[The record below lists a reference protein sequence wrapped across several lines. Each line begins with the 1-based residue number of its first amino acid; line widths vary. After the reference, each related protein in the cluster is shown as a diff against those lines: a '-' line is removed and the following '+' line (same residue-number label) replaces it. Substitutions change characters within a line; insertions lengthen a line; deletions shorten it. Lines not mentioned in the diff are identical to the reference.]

1 MKTCITLSSKG
12 CAFDTQFLI
21 VNCYL
26 ELVYLVDWLFC
37 NPAKSPE
44 NYLVDFSSL
53 SQLFDSGNPGFFAC
67 LSTSG

>member
-1 MKTCITLSSKG
+1 MKTCIIPSSKD
-12 CAFDTQFLI
+12 CTFDVQFLI

-44 NYLVDFSSL
+44 NYLVESSSL
-53 SQLFDSGNPGFFAC
+53 FQLFGSGNPGLFAC
-67 LSTSG
+67 LPTSG